1 MASQIIENRE
11 RQDAIAA
18 EESPHPFRAM
28 GQAVEQEYGSTNEQ
42 LAELHEKMNRSI
54 PAIKKPQRYDAT
66 KFTEAHNKHKN
77 LMNTRFLALIDTVH
91 ENPADLPGFVAV
103 LDDFDESG
111 TLRTT
116 EALITDLG
124 VPANKIISPNRNPE
138 VVDALKAKGV
148 CAEVGDFKKVM
159 FQHFHY
165 HQIAAAYLDL
175 TSGDPAVMFA
185 AIGTVE
191 ALSMFNSVGLA
202 TTMVERGFTRGGTEP
217 FTKRVLH
224 LTERLQSLGYEPDDW
239 TLAESYFEIVSGS
252 QRVATQFWRKMQ
264 PHYPRGRPGG
274 GRIYS
279 LKSEPDAAA

>member
-1 MASQIIENRE
+1 M
-11 RQDAIAA
+11 
-18 EESPHPFRAM
+18 
-28 GQAVEQEYGSTNEQ
+28 
-42 LAELHEKMNRSI
+42 
-54 PAIKKPQRYDAT
+54 
-66 KFTEAHNKHKN
+66 
-77 LMNTRFLALIDTVH
+77 
-91 ENPADLPGFVAV
+91 AV

-148 CAEVGDFKKVM
+148 CAEVGDFSKVM
-159 FQHFHY
+159 LRHFHD

-175 TSGDPAVMFA
+175 TSGDPDVISIAINAVD
-185 AIGTVE
+185 
-191 ALSMFNSVGLA
+191 ALSMFNPVCLA
-202 TTMVERGFTRGGTEP
+202 TTMIERCFTEGGPKP

-224 LTERLQSLGYEPDDW
+224 LTEYLQSMGFKAAYLR
-239 TLAESYFEIVSGS
+239 LADSYFEIVSGS
-252 QRVATQFWRKMQ
+252 QRVATQFWTKTR
-264 PHYPRGRPGG
+264 PGYPRGRPGG